1 MKTKNENQ
9 LNITCPNCKEPFSP
23 TEAIWNELKN
33 SMETELNTE
42 ISVQRAELEK
52 EKAQVHKLTFK
63 LNSEKEKLDEL
74 INSKLKNR
82 ELILRKQLQE
92 QIASEKA
99 EELQLLEDS
108 LASKTKQLAEHH
120 KMKRQLMIL
129 QEESELKELEI
140 INRYE
145 QKMKDSLAEL
155 KVQSQQSHDL
165 ELGVKSKI
173 ISDLQ
178 KQLEEASKK
187 VNKYSSGQ
195 LVGESAE
202 IQLETL
208 LQETFPQDS
217 IIPIAVGARGA
228 DIIQEIKTMTGAC
241 IGKILYESKVVQRFD
256 HNWLKKLKED
266 NSSIGAGARALVL
279 VTKVMP
285 KELESQK
292 FGIIDDVFI
301 CNHSTAKELAILLR
315 YSILKINQV
324 MLTYKGK
331 ETKQQMLFEW
341 LTSPDFKNIYERVLS
356 QLDTLRSSHE
366 AEKKKLIKLWSERE
380 KMLEIAIGAT
390 VELFGNL
397 QGITGG
403 ELAEI
408 KSLEIDLPKA
418 G

>member
-9 LNITCPNCKEPFSP
+9 LNITCPNCKESFSP

-52 EKAQVHKLTFK
+52 EKAHVHKLTFK
-63 LNSEKEKLDEL
+63 LNSEKEKLEEL
-74 INSKLKNR
+74 VSSKLKNR
-82 ELILRKQLQE
+82 ENVLRKELEE
-92 QIASEKA
+92 QINAEKA

-108 LASKTKQLAEHH
+108 LSKKTKQLAEHH
-120 KMKRQLMIL
+120 KMKRQMMIL

-145 QKMKDSLAEL
+145 EKMNDAMKQIKE
-155 KVQSQQSHDL
+155 QSSETHQL
-165 ELGVKSKI
+165 ELGQKNKI
-173 ISDLQ
+173 INDLQ
-178 KQLEEASKK
+178 KQLEEASNK
-187 VNKYSSGQ
+187 VNQYSSSGQ
-195 LVGESAE
+195 FIGESAE
-202 IQLETL
+202 FQLETL
-208 LQETFPQDS
+208 LQETFPQDT
-217 IIPIAVGARGA
+217 ITPISVGARGA
-228 DIIQEIKTMTGAC
+228 DIIMEIKTMTGAC

-256 HNWLKKLKED
+256 HNWLKKLKDD
-266 NSSIGAGARALVL
+266 NASVGARALVL

-285 KELESQK
+285 KEFEGQK

-341 LTSPDFKNIYERVLS
+341 LTSPDFKNIYERVLN
-356 QLDTLRSSHE
+356 QLDALRSSHE

-403 ELAEI
+403 ELPEI